1 LVNALSLKGK
11 YKKKINYLIKFKIER
26 SINEKPS
33 AEAGAEEILV
43 GVLLSSI
50 SGGIPGEDEAD
61 RVVEPPLDDL
71 EESPLGP
78 QGVRF
83 SSIRRGDGGDI
94 AGVVDTEV
102 AALLVDGVLVAD
114 VIKAN
119 VVVRFF

>member
-1 LVNALSLKGK
+1 MK
-11 YKKKINYLIKFKIER
+11 
-26 SINEKPS
+26 KPS
-33 AEAGAEEILV
+33 AEAGAEVILL

-50 SGGIPGEDEAD
+50 SGGMPGEEEAD
-61 RVVEPPLDDL
+61 SVVEPPLDDL
-71 EESPLGP
+71 EESPFGP
-78 QGVRF
+78 PGVRL
-83 SSIRRGDGGDI
+83 SSMRRGEGGDI